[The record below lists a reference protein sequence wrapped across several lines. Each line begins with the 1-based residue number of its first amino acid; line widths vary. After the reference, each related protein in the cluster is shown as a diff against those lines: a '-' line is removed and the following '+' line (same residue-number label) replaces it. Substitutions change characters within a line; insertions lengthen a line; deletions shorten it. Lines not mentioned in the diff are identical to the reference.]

1 MRITL
6 RPEERVKPLGDLFG
20 LFFEDLNHAA
30 DGGLYAEL
38 ICNRDFEFDEVD
50 RAGYTPLTAWA
61 AIGNA
66 EVSVHTENPPFPN
79 NPHYAVLGGRPG
91 TGICNL
97 GYGEGIPAEAGK
109 AYHLKLWARADSPMT
124 LRVTLCGA
132 EASIRLSED

>member
-6 RPEERVKPLGDLFG
+6 RPEERRKPLGDLFG

-38 ICNRDFEFDEVD
+38 IRNRDFEFDEVD

-61 AIGNA
+61 PIGNA
-66 EVSVHTENPPFPN
+66 EVSVRTENPPFPN

-91 TGICNL
+91 TGI
-97 GYGEGIPAEAGK
+97 
-109 AYHLKLWARADSPMT
+109 
-124 LRVTLCGA
+124 
-132 EASIRLSED
+132 